1 MSPRKLRAL
10 ARPSKAQS
18 FSSQR
23 CWTHLLLLLTLV
35 LCGSCS
41 DSSPDPAPV
50 PTAAAPNAAAPV
62 AGPSDDAHSPAA
74 AQDSP
79 AGAWFVEV
87 SQESGLEFLHD
98 AGLTPEKRLAETM
111 GAGAVLAD
119 LNGDGHLDAYLVQSG
134 PLPIF
139 PRDRSLTN
147 RLFFND
153 GQGRFHDETSHS
165 GAAAHDGYGMGATAG
180 DIDLDGDLD
189 LFVTNFG
196 PDVLLLNDGTGAFA
210 DRTTQAGVGDPRWTA
225 GAIFFDGD
233 GDGDPDL
240 YVTAYV
246 DEDLSNPPWCGR
258 REDGWRSA
266 CHPDTYPGLPDRYWR
281 NLGGGLFEDATESA
295 GLDTLAGHH
304 GKGLGVIAVDV
315 DGDLDLDLYVANDS
329 VENRLWLNRGD
340 GRFDDGT
347 LLSGTGV
354 NQRGLTEAGMGLAAG
369 DVDDDGDPDLF
380 VTNFDDESNTLYR
393 NDGDGLFA
401 DVTAQAGLDAAS
413 RLPVGFGTFMGDLD
427 GDGQLDVAV
436 TNGHIIENI
445 HLYHDGKRHAQ
456 QALVF
461 GGQGAG
467 RFEDVSATASELTDE
482 PRVGRGLYGGDLD
495 GDGDLDLLLTNCG
508 GPAQLYRNQG
518 GPGGRSKGPGLVL
531 AGAPEGSQLKLQL
544 VSGRTVHRF
553 ATTAPSYFGMSSPR
567 IHVGLGA
574 DALAQAELLLPDGQ
588 RQAIM
593 FTPPLQGGLWQLQSI
608 AGRLRYVS
616 LPDPPNPGDT
626 QR

>member
-1 MSPRKLRAL
+1 MP
-10 ARPSKAQS
+10 PSTIPSA
-18 FSSQR
+18 
-23 CWTHLLLLLTLV
+23 
-35 LCGSCS
+35 
-41 DSSPDPAPV
+41 PEPAP
-50 PTAAAPNAAAPV
+50 A
-62 AGPSDDAHSPAA
+62 
-74 AQDSP
+74 
-79 AGAWFVEV
+79 AGAEAESWFVEV
-87 SQESGLEFLHD
+87 SRESGLVFLHD
-98 AGLTPEKRLAETM
+98 AGLTAEKRLAETM

-119 LNGDGHLDAYLVQSG
+119 LSGDGHLDAYLVQSG

-139 PRDRSLTN
+139 PRDKSLTN
-147 RLFFND
+147 RLYFND
-153 GQGRFHDETSHS
+153 GRGLFQDETSRS

-196 PDVLLLNDGTGAFA
+196 PDLLLLNDGTGTFA
-210 DRTTQAGVGDPRWTA
+210 DRTLHSGLGDPRWTA

-233 GDGDPDL
+233 GDGDQDL

-266 CHPDTYPGLPDRYWR
+266 CHPDTFAGLPDRYWR
-281 NLGGGLFEDATESA
+281 NQGDGLFEDATESA
-295 GLDTLAGHH
+295 GLNTLAGHH

-436 TNGHIIENI
+436 TNGHIIANI
-445 HLYHDGKRHAQ
+445 HLYHDGKRHGQ
-456 QALVF
+456 RALVF
-461 GGQGAG
+461 GGLGAG
-467 RFEDVSATASELTDE
+467 RFADVSAAAGELTAG

-518 GPGGRSKGPGLVL
+518 GPGGQPKGPGLVL
-531 AGAPEGSQLKLQL
+531 AGVPRGSQLKLLL

-553 ATTAPSYFGMSSPR
+553 ATGAPSYFGMSSPKV
-567 IHVGLGA
+567 HVGLGT

-588 RQAIM
+588 RQTVA
-593 FTPPLQGGLWQLQSI
+593 FTPPLRGGHYEMQSI
-608 AGRLRYVS
+608 AGQLQFVS
-616 LPDPPNPGDT
+616 LSAPPNSGDA

>member
-1 MSPRKLRAL
+1 MSSAPENHPAD
-10 ARPSKAQS
+10 AQ
-18 FSSQR
+18 
-23 CWTHLLLLLTLV
+23 
-35 LCGSCS
+35 
-41 DSSPDPAPV
+41 A
-50 PTAAAPNAAAPV
+50 
-62 AGPSDDAHSPAA
+62 
-74 AQDSP
+74 
-79 AGAWFVEV
+79 AGAEPWFVEV
-87 SQESGLEFLHD
+87 SRESGLVFLHD
-98 AGLTPEKRLAETM
+98 AGLTAEKRLAETM

-139 PRDRSLTN
+139 PRDKSLIN
-147 RLFFND
+147 QLFFND
-153 GQGRFHDETSHS
+153 GHGRFGDETARS

-196 PDVLLLNDGTGAFA
+196 PDVLLLNDGTGTFA
-210 DRTTQAGVGDPRWTA
+210 DRTGRDGLGDPRWTA
-225 GAIFFDGD
+225 GALFFDGD
-233 GDGDPDL
+233 GDGDQDL

-266 CHPDTYPGLPDRYWR
+266 CHPDTYAGLPDRYWR
-281 NLGGGLFEDATESA
+281 NLGDGRFEDATVSA
-295 GLDTLAGHH
+295 GLNTDAGHH
-304 GKGLGVIAVDV
+304 GKGLGAIAVDV

-436 TNGHIIENI
+436 TNGHIIDNI
-445 HLYHDGKRHAQ
+445 QLYHDGKRHAQ
-456 QALVF
+456 RALVF
-461 GGQGAG
+461 GGLGAG
-467 RFEDVSATASELTDE
+467 QFADVSAAAAELTSA

-508 GPAQLYRNQG
+508 GPAQVYRNQG
-518 GPGGRSKGPGLVL
+518 GPGGQSKGPGLVL
-531 AGAPEGSQLKLQL
+531 AGVPRGSQLKLQL

-553 ATTAPSYFGMSSPR
+553 CTPAPSYFGLSSPR
-567 IHVGLGA
+567 VHIGLGA

-588 RQAIM
+588 RQTIA
-593 FTPPLQGGLWQLQSI
+593 FSPPLRGGHYEMRSI
-608 AGRLRYVS
+608 AGQLQCVS
-616 LPDPPNPGDT
+616 LSALPIPGDT